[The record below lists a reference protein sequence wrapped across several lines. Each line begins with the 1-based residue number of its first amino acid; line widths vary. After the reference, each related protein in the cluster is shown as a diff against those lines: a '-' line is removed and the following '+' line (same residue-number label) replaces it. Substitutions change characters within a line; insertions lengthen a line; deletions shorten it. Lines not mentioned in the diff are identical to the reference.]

1 MPQKSLIASASA
13 SLCPTGWGNFTTAF
27 AGVAGDE
34 HQKRLMATTGSEYAI
49 AIALELSGRMRAVA
63 VPGLCPMGGA
73 ESAILRTWPDNDDN
87 GSGLSNDNND
97 DDVDDDD
104 DDDDSEGNVHWPQA
118 E

>member
-1 MPQKSLIASASA
+1 MRNTLRSAD
-13 SLCPTGWGNFTTAF
+13 
-27 AGVAGDE
+27 VAV
-34 HQKRLMATTGSEYAI
+34 

-97 DDVDDDD
+97 DDVDVDDD
-104 DDDDSEGNVHWPQA
+104 DDDDDDNDDDDSEGNVHWPQA